1 MKRLSSPL
9 IFSVVLAGLMM
20 VGCGGGGGNVDG
32 GMMGGGLTATFTG
45 DAPNPAVDSISMVAG
60 TATGDT
66 FQVEIRVGD
75 IIDFFGTAFSIRFDP
90 TTAEY
95 QSFDDSMSLLQNMNY
110 APDIEIRADLDQV
123 DSGLVTIVAT
133 LKNPAMGPIQGIDT
147 SLEPT
152 NLLLTL
158 TFRATNPTVGP
169 NHNAFS
175 VDAVR
180 GREILICP
188 AAGMCA
194 PHATPTWN
202 GGTMTA
208 M

>member
-9 IFSVVLAGLMM
+9 IFSVVLAGLMLA
-20 VGCGGGGGNVDG
+20 GCGGGGGNVGGG
-32 GMMGGGLTATFTG
+32 GMMGGLTATFTG
-45 DAPNPAVDSISMVAG
+45 DVPMPAADSVSMAAG

-66 FQVEIRVGD
+66 FQVELRVGD
-75 IIDFFGTAFSIRFDP
+75 IIDFFGTAFSVRFDP

-95 QSFDDSMSLLQNMNY
+95 QSFDDSSSLLQAY

-123 DSGLVTIVAT
+123 DSGLVSIVAT
-133 LKNPAMGPIQGIDT
+133 LKNPITGPIQGIDT
-147 SLEPT
+147 SMEPT
-152 NLLLTL
+152 DLLLTL

-180 GREILICP
+180 TREILICP